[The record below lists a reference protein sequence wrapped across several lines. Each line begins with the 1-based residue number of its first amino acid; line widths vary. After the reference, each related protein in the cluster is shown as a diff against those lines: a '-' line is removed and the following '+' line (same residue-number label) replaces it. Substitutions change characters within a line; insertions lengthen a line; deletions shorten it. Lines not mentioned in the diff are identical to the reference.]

1 MGVNFQV
8 RLKND
13 SQKLIT
19 IQLFNVLD
27 MRREVKVLDSG
38 TSGDNL
44 FCFVQIKDELVKDSP
59 VSGVIKFDINTISML
74 GD

>member
-27 MRREVKVLDSG
+27 TRREVTMLNSR
-38 TSGDNL
+38 TSEDNNN
-44 FCFVQIKDELVKDSP
+44 FCFVQIEDELILLLIDSP
-59 VSGVIKFDINTISML
+59 VSDVIYPIGL
-74 GD
+74 